1 MDKMTNAATLL
12 KTANGDV
19 ISIYA
24 DEADAIAKR
33 DAFNSNPTLDDG
45 EADPDAPYTVETWVV
60 R

>member
-1 MDKMTNAATLL
+1 MTNAATLL